1 MKIKKKTAEAEKR
14 AYWAAVKRSGVK
26 LPLKKPTIID
36 SKGKIHELNLKPH
49 KISYPWVSIGTI
61 LGQTSINDYTFHLK
75 KFKAKKGDIVAAEA
89 KLPTGD
95 GKVIDV
101 VVWGRIMEIIS
112 SNDFLPNEATK
123 ELTEGN
129 INIQDTILPLTKN
142 DAVCTVKNLG
152 YTENITGQKLSLRPL
167 NYPVA
172 PGGSVKYPAS
182 KDLESLLNADMDGK
196 NPVFIGN
203 LVARQDVDV
212 HVSADNMVSRH
223 VLVIGMTGSG
233 KSVWVRR
240 AVRELMQKQY
250 PILIIDPHGD
260 NLGIVQKA
268 QKLFPNH
275 KIKLF
280 YPKISAPKNNK
291 EIIYSLIGKLGNRLT
306 DPQQDFLEWLL
317 INIKYE
323 AGTSLIQYITTLVQ
337 RSNTAAENKRN
348 KSSKGMSG
356 SSHTGATTMGVVSRS
371 LRTVQRKLQEMEQA
385 NISNR
390 KTFPHLKFE
399 ELPDP
404 YSQPEKIIQKSQV
417 SILYLKGYES
427 LPSSTIVSILLETLF
442 NHRSV
447 GGKTIPPFF
456 TVLEEAQNF
465 IPSRSEGQDGYPSVS
480 TIKKI
485 ATEGRKF
492 GAGLMLVSQ
501 RPYRLD
507 ETVCAQMNS
516 YIILRLKNERDQR
529 FVKNTM
535 ENWDNEEAK
544 QLPNFAN
551 GQGIVSG
558 QITSLPLT
566 VQIKFDK
573 DLTNE
578 DIGDENFISDVQNW
592 EESSINKKKKE
603 FSKDFDKVF
612 DADQRKPS

>member
-1 MKIKKKTAEAEKR
+1 MRKVI
-14 AYWAAVKRSGVK
+14 
-26 LPLKKPTIID
+26 
-36 SKGKIHELNLKPH
+36 NLKPNFNKTNLNIKIR
-49 KISYPWVSIGTI
+49 KISDPWTNIGTI
-61 LGQTSINDYTFHLK
+61 LGQTTINDYSFYLK

-89 KLPTGD
+89 KLPTGE

-101 VVWGRIMEIIS
+101 IVWGRIMEIIS
-112 SNDFLPNEATK
+112 TNDFLPNEASK
-123 ELTEGN
+123 ELSEGN

-142 DAVCTVKNLG
+142 DAVCSVKNLG
-152 YTENITGQKLSLRPL
+152 YTKNIFGKKLSLIPL

-172 PGGSVKYPAS
+172 PGGAVKYPAS
-182 KDLESLLNADMDGK
+182 KDLESLLNADMNGK
-196 NPVFIGN
+196 NPIFIGN
-203 LVARQDVDV
+203 LVARKDVDV

-268 QKLFPNH
+268 KKLFPDH

-291 EIIYSLIGKLGNRLT
+291 EVIFTLIEKLGNKLT
-306 DPQQDFLEWLL
+306 EPQYEFLNWLL
-317 INIKYE
+317 TNIEYE
-323 AGTSLIQYITTLVQ
+323 SGTSLIHYIATLVQ
-337 RSNTAAENKRN
+337 RSNAAAENRRN
-348 KSSKGMSG
+348 KTGKGLNGASN
-356 SSHTGATTMGVVSRS
+356 TGATTMGVVSRS
-371 LRTVQRKLQEMEQA
+371 LRKVQRKLQEMEQS

-390 KTFPHLKFE
+390 NKFPHLKFE

-427 LPSSTIVSILLETLF
+427 LPSSTIVSILLDTLF

-447 GGKTIPPFF
+447 GGKIIPPFF

-465 IPSRSEGQDGYPSVS
+465 IPSRSEGQEGYPSVS

-558 QITSLPLT
+558 QITNIPLT
-566 VQIKFDK
+566 VQIKFDD

-592 EESSINKKKKE
+592 KESSTSKKKKE
-603 FSKDFDKVF
+603 FSKNFDKVF
-612 DADQRKPS
+612 EADQRR